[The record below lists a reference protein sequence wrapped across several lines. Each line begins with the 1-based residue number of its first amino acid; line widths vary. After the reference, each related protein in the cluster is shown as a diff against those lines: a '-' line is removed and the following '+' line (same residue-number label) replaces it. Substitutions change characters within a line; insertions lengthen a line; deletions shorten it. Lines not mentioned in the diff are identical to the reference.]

1 MHEASTAPATLA
13 EVIARL
19 DAVVAVAYQQRS
31 RSGYFACLYRNV
43 SRRVEAGI
51 AAGEFDD
58 GPRMET
64 FAVTFATRYL
74 AAYEAWSAG
83 AATTRSWAL
92 TFDSTRRW
100 SPLILQHLLL
110 GMNAHI
116 NLDLGIAAATTAPG
130 DRLPGLANDFNRIND
145 ILGVL
150 SAQVRIDV
158 EKVSP
163 WIRWVDS
170 IDPQTEG
177 GVINFALDRAR
188 ANAWSVAG
196 RLAAMG
202 PEQWAAEVDVLDSWT
217 AILGNLI
224 LHPGGLLEYV
234 LIAIVRARESSNV
247 HKVMKVLG
255 QISPPPGGGV
265 RPQAGTE

>member
-1 MHEASTAPATLA
+1 VADPSPAPATLA

-19 DAVVAVAYQQRS
+19 DALVAAAYQQRS
-31 RSGYFACLYRNV
+31 RAGYFACLYRQV
-43 SRRVEAGI
+43 TKRVEAGI

-64 FAVTFATRYL
+64 LAVTFAARYL
-74 AAYEAWSAG
+74 AAYQAWSAS
-83 AATTRSWAL
+83 APTTRSWTM
-92 TFDSTRRW
+92 TFDATQRW

-145 ILGVL
+145 ILGAL
-150 SAQVRIDV
+150 SAQVRTDV

-177 GVINFALDRAR
+177 VVITFALDRAR
-188 ANAWSVAG
+188 ANAWTVAC
-196 RLAAMG
+196 RLATMG
-202 PEQWAAEVDVLDSWT
+202 PLQWTAEVDVLDSWT

-224 LHPGGLLEYV
+224 LHPGGLLEHA
-234 LIAIVRARESSNV
+234 LLRIVRARESSNV
-247 HKVMKVLG
+247 QKVMDVLG
-255 QISPPPGGGV
+255 AV
-265 RPQAGTE
+265 REGDK

>member
-1 MHEASTAPATLA
+1 VAEHSAAPATLA

-19 DAVVAVAYQQRS
+19 DAIVAGASQQR
-31 RSGYFACLYRNV
+31 RRVGYFACLYRHV

-64 FAVTFATRYL
+64 LAVTFAARYL

-83 AATTRSWAL
+83 AATTRSWAV
-92 TFDSTRRW
+92 TFEATRRW

-116 NLDLGIAAATTAPG
+116 NLDLGIAAAITAPG
-130 DRLPGLANDFNRIND
+130 DRLPALAGDFNRIND
-145 ILGVL
+145 ILGAL

-158 EKVSP
+158 ERVSP

-177 GVINFALDRAR
+177 VVINFALDRAR
-188 ANAWSVAG
+188 ANAWSVAC
-196 RLAAMG
+196 RLATMG
-202 PEQWAAEVDVLDSWT
+202 PQQWAAEVDVVDSWT

-224 LHPGGLLEYV
+224 LHPGGLFEYS
-234 LIAIVRARESSNV
+234 LLRIVRARESSNV
-247 HKVMKVLG
+247 QKVMNVLG
-255 QISPPPGGGV
+255 PV
-265 RPQAGTE
+265 

>member
-1 MHEASTAPATLA
+1 MAEPAPPATLA

-19 DAVVAVAYQQRS
+19 DAIVAAAYQQNS
-31 RSGYFACLYRNV
+31 RVGYFAILYRSV
-43 SRRVEAGI
+43 SRRVAAGI

-74 AAYEAWSAG
+74 AAHDAWSAG
-83 AATTRSWAL
+83 AATTRSWTLA
-92 TFDSTRRW
+92 FDTTRRW

-130 DRLPGLANDFNRIND
+130 DLLPALANDFNRIND
-145 ILGVL
+145 ILAAL
-150 SAQVRIDV
+150 SAGVRTDV

-177 GVINFALDRAR
+177 GMINFALDRAR

-196 RLAAMG
+196 RLATTG
-202 PEQWAAEVDVLDSWT
+202 PDQWSAEVDVLDSWT

-234 LIAIVRARESSNV
+234 LMRIVRARESSNLQ
-247 HKVMKVLG
+247 KVMNVLG
-255 QISPPPGGGV
+255 GVSPTHGGGV
-265 RPQAGTE
+265 RPPAGKG